1 MNRKIKDLITDLYE
15 IFFRT
20 LITAPLKQAQ
30 LAGVKFVGACW
41 DSIDKE
47 VLNAQT
53 DIINHPM
60 ELIKFIQ

>member
-1 MNRKIKDLITDLYE
+1 M
-15 IFFRT
+15 
-20 LITAPLKQAQ
+20 TAPLQQAQ

-47 VLNAQT
+47 ALNAQT